1 MEKRAA
7 CPDSEP
13 LLQVM
18 GRQIDGTI
26 PRSIMDGTATGDWD
40 PSKNTIG
47 GADPGEL
54 VGNERYERWLEQFH
68 VAQEMD
74 KVCPEFPTAL
84 ARKFERY
91 REIPQA
97 EVEQLLEDLL
107 SAQVREPM
115 AALMEHQLGRPLEP
129 HDIYMED
136 MFDSRPPEE
145 MNALVKSHYANH
157 QAFEAGLPQLL
168 RSLGFPDDDAD
179 FLGTNVRVEIARGS
193 GHAMRPGMPEY
204 TAWLRTSSLEN
215 ELGWAG
221 FDTAMH
227 ELGHNLEQVISTHFV
242 PRPAL
247 QRRSQHGLHRGV
259 RLPLPVTRPSGTWTG
274 AGRRFTRSIPC
285 RQHPV
290 HAGLMPDRRPS
301 PGRHTG
307 VELAL

>member
-13 LLQVM
+13 LLHVM

-136 MFDSRPPEE
+136 MFDSRPPERDE
-145 MNALVKSHYANH
+145 RVGQVSLCESSGIRGGAPPTAS
-157 QAFEAGLPQLL
+157 FTGLP
-168 RSLGFPDDDAD
+168 G
-179 FLGTNVRVEIARGS
+179 
-193 GHAMRPGMPEY
+193 
-204 TAWLRTSSLEN
+204 
-215 ELGWAG
+215 
-221 FDTAMH
+221 
-227 ELGHNLEQVISTHFV
+227 
-242 PRPAL
+242 
-247 QRRSQHGLHRGV
+247 
-259 RLPLPVTRPSGTWTG
+259 
-274 AGRRFTRSIPC
+274 
-285 RQHPV
+285 
-290 HAGLMPDRRPS
+290 
-301 PGRHTG
+301 
-307 VELAL
+307 